1 MLKQLFIKNYALIRE
16 LSFSPNNQ
24 LNTITGETGA
34 GKSIMLGALGL
45 ILGQRA
51 DSNALLDADEKCVIE
66 GVFDI
71 HNYNLKDLFT
81 ENDLDFLEETTIRR
95 EINTS
100 GKSRAFINDTPTTLD
115 VLKELG
121 EQLIDIHSQHD
132 TQFLKKGDIQLGL
145 VDAYAKTNV
154 ELEEYKSAFKKHKK
168 LFKELQKLKEAANSS
183 KTDFEYNTHLYNE
196 LSELNPKEQEEDL
209 LEKEMV
215 FIDNIELIKTNL
227 ITAQQLLDNPDT
239 GANNQIYESTAA
251 LKEISSL
258 SEKYSSLFERITSLQ
273 YELKD
278 IVTELES
285 ENENIEY
292 DQEHAE
298 TVKIRY
304 DQLQRLLKKH
314 AKTTA
319 SELIE
324 IKTELETQ
332 LESVASFDDKLI
344 SLEKETTEA
353 LAIATQKGEVL
364 SDKRK
369 SFFTKLCTEIQQL
382 VSELGMPDAKFE
394 IDHKKGSP
402 NENGLDEIAFLFS
415 ANKGRTPSPLK
426 NAASGGEI
434 SRLMFALKHI
444 MADKVALPTV
454 VFDEIDTGI
463 SGEIALQMGDM
474 MKKMSKNHQIIT
486 ITHLPQ
492 IASKGHA
499 HFFVYKDKNATQ
511 TESNIKELNQEDRI
525 LEIAQ
530 MIGGKT
536 PSENAFLSARELLG
550 S

>member
-1 MLKQLFIKNYALIRE
+1 MLKQLSIKNYALIRN
-16 LSFSPNNQ
+16 LSFSPNKR

-51 DSNALLDADEKCVIE
+51 DSNALLDANEKCIIE

-71 HNYNLKDLFT
+71 QNYSLNDFFT

-132 TQFLKKGDIQLGL
+132 TQFLKKGDIQLSL
-145 VDAYAKTNV
+145 IDAYAKTSS

-183 KTDFEYNTHLYNE
+183 KTDFEYNSHLYKE
-196 LSELNPKEQEEDL
+196 LCELEPKEGEEDL

-215 FIDNIELIKTNL
+215 LIDNIELIKTNL

-239 GANNQIYESTAA
+239 GANNPIYEATAA
-251 LKEISSL
+251 LKEISML
-258 SEKYSSLFERITSLQ
+258 SEKYNNLFERITSLQ

-278 IVTELES
+278 IATELES

-298 TVKIRY
+298 AVKTRY

-314 AKTTA
+314 FKTTA
-319 SELIE
+319 QELIV
-324 IKTELETQ
+324 IKNELEEQ
-332 LESVASFDDKLI
+332 IESVTSFDDNLI
-344 SLEKETTEA
+344 ALEKDTNEA
-353 LAIATQKGEVL
+353 LALVLKKGEAL
-364 SDKRK
+364 SQKRER
-369 SFFTKLCTEIQQL
+369 FFAPLCTEIQQV

-394 IDHKKGSP
+394 IDHKKAAP

-463 SGEIALQMGDM
+463 SGEIALQMGNM
-474 MKKMSKNHQIIT
+474 MKKMSNNHQIIT

-499 HFFVYKDKNATQ
+499 HFFVYKDQNAAQ
-511 TESNIKELNQEDRI
+511 TESNIKELNQEDRT